1 MVAMSLQTQTYPA
14 SCWSCLGDFDAVV
27 AAWCSHDPR
36 LPSKQCPA
44 CGACGCDA
52 GEKHKQAF
60 WRGAPAPLL
69 DDLEVLSRGT
79 DRLAEELVRTGRLAT
94 GDLLKALV
102 VRRRSGE
109 SLASILQGEGLV
121 PSHEI
126 AEAQRSSGAKIL
138 LDTEGAEYSAKLV
151 CEDGNPGALLSYL
164 LSLAA
169 RRNASDVQLE
179 PKQDAVAVRYRIDG
193 FTFKIDPLPKQIEGP
208 LFRALYEMFGM
219 DPGAASS
226 PQRSRTAA
234 HLRDGEYDLVAQTL
248 PTPRGVS
255 ASIKLINRATFIKDF
270 ASLGLGVEDRV
281 RLVEE
286 LRRSFGL
293 VLVTAPAFEGG
304 NTTAYSIMDFL
315 VRAQRHV
322 VSLEDP
328 VQWIVEG
335 AWQVE
340 ARHDEM
346 RDALRGA
353 ATARPDVIVMFGVP
367 DAATALLAAQLA
379 SSLLVVAVL
388 PAQSAVF
395 GIQGFVDLGVPRHL
409 LGGTLSVAMC
419 QRLLRRICPICIE
432 SGEVP
437 TPPVLLHHGIGP
449 EDSQRLAVFRG
460 RGCPTCNRLGYR
472 GRRAV
477 FELLTGTP
485 EVAAAV
491 ASGFAPSEVETLARG
506 TGLRSLRE
514 RTLDLV
520 ADGITSFEEFAR
532 LRL

>member
-1 MVAMSLQTQTYPA
+1 MSLLVETYPA
-14 SCWSCLGDFDAVV
+14 TCWSCLGEFDAVV
-27 AAWCSHDPR
+27 AGWCSHDPR
-36 LPSKQCPA
+36 LPSKLCPA
-44 CGACGCDA
+44 CGKCSCDA

-60 WRGAPAPLL
+60 WRRAPAPLL
-69 DDLEVLSRGT
+69 DDLEILSRGT
-79 DRLAEELVRTGRLAT
+79 DRLAEELVRSGRLAT

-109 SLASILQGEGLV
+109 SLASILQSEGLV
-121 PSHEI
+121 PPHELS
-126 AEAQRSSGAKIL
+126 EAHKSSGAKTL
-138 LDTEGAEYSAKLV
+138 LDTEGAEYSANLV

-179 PKQDAVAVRYRIDG
+179 PKHDAVAVRYRIDG
-193 FTFKIDPLPKQIEGP
+193 FTFKIDPLPKKIEVP
-208 LFRALYEMFGM
+208 LFRALFEMFGM
-219 DPGAASS
+219 DPKAASS

-248 PTPRGVS
+248 PTPGGVS
-255 ASIKLINRATFIKDF
+255 ASIKLIDRATFIKDF
-270 ASLGLGVEDRV
+270 ATLGLAVEDRV
-281 RLVEE
+281 RLMEE

-293 VLVTAPAFEGG
+293 ILVTAPAFEGG

-322 VSLEDP
+322 VSIEDP

-346 RDALRGA
+346 CEALRGA
-353 ATARPDVIVMFGVP
+353 ATVRPDAIVIFGVP
-367 DAATALLAAQLA
+367 DAATAALAAQLA

-395 GIQGFVDLGVPRHL
+395 GVQGFVELGVPRHL
-409 LGGTLSVAMC
+409 LAGTLSVAMC
-419 QRLLRRICPICIE
+419 QRLLRQICPICIE
-432 SGEVP
+432 SAEAP
-437 TPPVLLHHGIGP
+437 TSPALLQHGIGP
-449 EDSQRLAVFRG
+449 EDLQRLAFFRG

-477 FELLTGTP
+477 FELMTGTA

-491 ASGFAPSEVETLARG
+491 ASGLAATEVETLARG
-506 TGLRSLRE
+506 TSFRSLRE

-520 ADGITSFEEFAR
+520 IDGVTSFEEFTR